1 MHKVRALCD
10 DCVTNSVD
18 VLGGSRSST
27 HVMTAASIPAA
38 RGGDYAR
45 YLESKTVAPER
56 GDYYLTPDGEMT
68 QAPGRW
74 LADPQTLERLGIH
87 TDGPAS
93 GEDFIAL
100 MEGRHPET
108 GTWLR
113 RAGADGGRGG
123 GIDGVFSAPKSVSTV
138 WALADPWQR
147 EQIEQAHANAIEQA
161 VGYMREHVGVV
172 RRRYGAEVVEEP
184 AKDLIAV
191 EYRHTTARG
200 VSGADAPD
208 PQLHS
213 HVVIT
218 SVVREDDRIV
228 AVASRPVFRAT
239 GEVGAFYRSALA
251 QELIRQGYPIEQAT
265 GKNGK
270 YFEIAGVPEELR
282 DAFSGRSREVA
293 RAADRFRARYGR
305 APERGEL
312 RNLALENSRSKQLA
326 NRTDLENVWRQTASR
341 YEFGPGEALRLLAG
355 ERPQAVARPAADR
368 IESQLTERHAVF
380 ELRDLHTVAL
390 EQTAGELAPHEALQ
404 VARGMIRDRRVLT
417 LEGGRMTTLAVR
429 AQEQAI
435 ERRAAALAQP
445 AERDV
450 GHAARA
456 NAAREVAE
464 RIGAPLSDEQEM
476 ALLVLTGPERATVL
490 VGPAGAGK
498 GVVIDAA
505 ARAEQLA
512 GRETLGIA
520 VSGSTAER
528 LGTDSPALQGS
539 TLTLDALTARA
550 NTGTVHVGPD
560 TTIFLDEAGMVD
572 HKRLDALTE
581 IIERSGAKLIAVGD
595 GKQLPS
601 IGPGGMFDRLAQHA
615 PTVELETIYR
625 TTDPHEQEAWQ
636 ALRAGEPERA
646 MAHYQARGRLHL
658 ADTRDQ
664 AAENAVQAWAQLT
677 DEIGIRQV
685 ALIAD
690 ASNKEIDRL
699 NVRAQHLRAQRGE
712 LGPDELPLSTVH
724 YGLRQGDHV
733 AFIAQHRPRGQ
744 PRVENGTCGE
754 VTKIDQDGTL
764 ALKLDG
770 SDRVVRLTGENVESL
785 RLAYAQHVYR
795 QQGATV
801 DRAVALTGGWQT
813 SKESAYVQAT
823 RARHG
828 TDWYLARDQLGIEGQ
843 DPDRITLLARQMSN
857 SRAHEPSILHPEM
870 PDRGW
875 SPLLDP
881 LRIAELTPHLNPLRQ
896 AQQRDSPEH
905 DVDHGYER

>member
-1 MHKVRALCD
+1 M
-10 DCVTNSVD
+10 S
-18 VLGGSRSST
+18 
-27 HVMTAASIPAA
+27 AASIPAA

-45 YLESKTVAPER
+45 YLEGKTIAPER
-56 GDYYLTPDGEMT
+56 GDYYLTPDGELT

-74 LADPQTLERLGIH
+74 LAEPQTLERLDIQA
-87 TDGPAS
+87 DAPMS
-93 GEDFIAL
+93 GEDFVAL
-100 MEGRHPET
+100 MEGRHPQS
-108 GTWLR
+108 GRWLR
-113 RAGADGGRGG
+113 RAGADGSRGG
-123 GIDGVFSAPKSVSTV
+123 GIDGVFSAPKSVSTT

-147 EQIEQAHANAIEQA
+147 QQIEQAHTNAVERA
-161 VGYMREHVGVV
+161 VAYMREHVGVV
-172 RRRYGAEVVEEP
+172 RRRYGGEVIEEP

-208 PQLHS
+208 PQLQS

-218 SVVREDDRIV
+218 SAVREDDRIV
-228 AVASRPVFRAT
+228 AVASRPVFRSA

-251 QELIRQGYPIEQAT
+251 QELAAQGYAIERAT
-265 GKNGK
+265 GKDGK

-312 RNLALENSRSKQLA
+312 RDLALENRRAKKLTSRA
-326 NRTDLENVWRQTASR
+326 DLENVWRDTASR
-341 YEFGPGEALRLLAG
+341 YGFGPDETLRLLAG
-355 ERPQAVARPAADR
+355 ERTRPAVRSVEDR
-368 IESQLTERHAVF
+368 IEDRLTERHAVF
-380 ELRDLHTVAL
+380 ELRDLHTIAF
-390 EQTAGELAPHEALQ
+390 EQTAGELTPHKALK
-404 VARGMIRDRRVLT
+404 VAHQMILDRRVLT

-435 ERRAAALAQP
+435 ERRAAVLARP
-445 AERDV
+445 AGRDV
-450 GHAARA
+450 GHTARM

-464 RIGAPLSDEQEM
+464 RIGAQLTDEQDM
-476 ALLVLTGPERATVL
+476 ALLVLTGPERTAAL
-490 VGPAGAGK
+490 IGPAGTGK

-512 GRETLGIA
+512 GCETIGIA

-528 LGTDSPALQGS
+528 LGTDSPALQGN
-539 TLTLDALTARA
+539 TLTLDAPPTRA
-550 NTGTVHVGPD
+550 NAGTVHVGPN
-560 TTIFLDEAGMVD
+560 TTIILDEAGMVD
-572 HKRLDALTE
+572 HKRLDKLTE
-581 IIERSGAKLIAVGD
+581 LIERSGAKLIAVGD

-601 IGPGGMFDRLAQHA
+601 IGPGGMFDRLTHHA
-615 PTVELETIYR
+615 PTVELETIHR
-625 TTDPHEQEAWQ
+625 TTDPQEQRAWQ
-636 ALRAGEPERA
+636 ALRVGEPERA

-664 AAENAVQAWAQLT
+664 AAESAVQAWAQLT
-677 DEIGIRQV
+677 KEAGINKV

-690 ASNKEIDRL
+690 SSNREIDRL
-699 NVRAQHLRAQRGE
+699 NARAQHLRAQRGE
-712 LGPDELPLSTVH
+712 LGADELPLSSVH
-724 YGLRQGDHV
+724 YGLRPGDRV
-733 AFIAQHRPRGQ
+733 AFIAQHRPQGQ
-744 PRVENGTCGE
+744 PRVENGTRGQ
-754 VTKIDQDGTL
+754 VTNIDQEGRLTL
-764 ALKLDG
+764 ALDG
-770 SDRVVRLTGENVESL
+770 SDRRLQLARHDAESL

-801 DRAVALTGGWQT
+801 DRSVVLTGGWQT

-828 TDWYLARDQLGIEGQ
+828 TDWYIARDQLGQEGQ
-843 DPDRITLLARQMSN
+843 DPDRIANLARQMSN
-857 SRAHEPSILHPEM
+857 SRAHEPSILHREM

-881 LRIAELTPHLNPLRQ
+881 LRLAGLTSRLNPLRQ

>member
-1 MHKVRALCD
+1 M
-10 DCVTNSVD
+10 S
-18 VLGGSRSST
+18 
-27 HVMTAASIPAA
+27 AASIPAA

-45 YLESKTVAPER
+45 YLEGKTVAPER
-56 GDYYLTPDGEMT
+56 GDYYLTPDGELT
-68 QAPGRW
+68 EAPGRW
-74 LADPQTLERLGIH
+74 LADPETLEALGIQP
-87 TDGPAS
+87 GGSAR
-93 GEDFIAL
+93 GEDFVAL
-100 MEGRHPET
+100 MEGQHPQS
-108 GTWLR
+108 GAWLR
-113 RAGADGGRGG
+113 RAGPDGARGG

-147 EQIEQAHANAIEQA
+147 EQIERAHANAVEQTVA
-161 VGYMREHVGVV
+161 YMREHVPTV

-218 SVVREDDRIV
+218 SAVREDDRIV
-228 AVASRPVFRAT
+228 AVASRPVFRAA

-251 QELIRQGYPIEQAT
+251 QELTDHGYPIEQAT
-265 GKNGK
+265 GKDGK
-270 YFEIAGVPEELR
+270 YFEIAGVPETLR

-293 RAADRFRARYGR
+293 RAADRFHARYGR

-312 RNLALENSRSKQLA
+312 RNLALENRRAKKLT
-326 NRTDLENVWRQTASR
+326 NRAELENVWRDIASR
-341 YEFGPGEALRLLAG
+341 YGFGPDEALRLLAG
-355 ERPQAVARPAADR
+355 ERTRLAVRPVEDR
-368 IESQLTERHAVF
+368 IEERLTERHAVF

-390 EQTAGELAPHEALQ
+390 EQTTGELSPSEALQ
-404 VARGMIRDRRVLT
+404 VAREMIRDRRVLS

-435 ERRAAALAQP
+435 ERRAAVLAQP
-445 AERDV
+445 AGRDV
-450 GHAARA
+450 GHTARM

-464 RIGAPLSDEQEM
+464 RIGAPLTDEQDM
-476 ALLVLTGPERATVL
+476 ALLVLTGPERASVL
-490 VGPAGAGK
+490 VGPAGTGK

-512 GRETLGIA
+512 GRETIGIA

-528 LGTDSPALQGS
+528 LGTDSLALQGR

-560 TTIFLDEAGMVD
+560 TTIILDEAGMVD

-581 IIERSGAKLIAVGD
+581 LVERSGAKLIAVGD

-601 IGPGGMFDRLAQHA
+601 IGPGGMFDRLTGRA
-615 PTVELETIYR
+615 PTVELKTIHR
-625 TTDPHEQEAWQ
+625 TTDPQEQRAWQ

-646 MAHYQARGRLHL
+646 MAHYKAQGRLYL

-664 AAENAVQAWAQLT
+664 AAESAVQAWAQLT
-677 DEIGIRQV
+677 NEVGIDRV

-690 ASNKEIDRL
+690 SSNKEIDRL
-699 NVRAQHLRAQRGE
+699 NARAQHLRAQRGE
-712 LGPDELPLSTVH
+712 LGPDELPLSSVH
-724 YGLRQGDHV
+724 YGLRQGDRV
-733 AFIAQHRPRGQ
+733 AFIAQHRPQGQ
-744 PRVENGTCGE
+744 PRVENGTRGQ
-754 VTKIDQDGTL
+754 VTNIDQEGTL
-764 ALKLDG
+764 TLALDG
-770 SDRVVRLTGENVESL
+770 SDRRLQLARQDAESL

-828 TDWYLARDQLGIEGQ
+828 TDWYLGRDQLGEEGQ
-843 DPDRITLLARQMSN
+843 DPDRITRLAERMN
-857 SRAHEPSILHPEM
+857 RSRAHTPSVIHREIPG
-870 PDRGW
+870 PSWDPSR
-875 SPLLDP
+875 DP
-881 LRIAELTPHLNPLRQ
+881 LRLSRLIPHVGRLMRTP
-896 AQQRDSPEH
+896 ARDAP
-905 DVDHGYER
+905 DRDIGRGR